1 MAVLNGWSTGNPDRI
16 EQQISGRQ
24 RPVAELPE
32 PYLVAMLL
40 QEYGIIQHHP
50 ELERTPEQVP
60 DQFMAANLP
69 QPVLANRQPVLEVH
83 ISGQRDALFLCCP
96 TAEGRKPVVQK
107 SGRMG
112 GHRQILVSRTQEAL
126 QTINFVQ
133 IPPLRE
139 QTVWEC

>member
-16 EQQISGRQ
+16 DQQVPGRQ

-60 DQFMAANLP
+60 DQLMTANLC
-69 QPVLANRQPVLEVH
+69 QPTLAKRQPVIKL
-83 ISGQRDALFLCCP
+83 D
-96 TAEGRKPVVQK
+96 PV
-107 SGRMG
+107 G
-112 GHRQILVSRTQEAL
+112 
-126 QTINFVQ
+126 
-133 IPPLRE
+133 
-139 QTVWEC
+139 